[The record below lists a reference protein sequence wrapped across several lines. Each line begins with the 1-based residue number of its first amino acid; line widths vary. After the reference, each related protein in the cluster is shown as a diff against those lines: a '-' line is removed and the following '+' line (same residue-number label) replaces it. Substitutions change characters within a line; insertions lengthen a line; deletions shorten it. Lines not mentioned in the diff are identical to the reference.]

1 MSIFGFAGFG
11 GAFHSSQML
20 HLLQRMDDSAPRHTT
35 AAKGVPDSL
44 RSVTVLADANESAE
58 QALEDWSRG
67 LEWVE
72 WLFSS
77 VRQRNIR
84 LHFEAPATESLPKL
98 RIAWSSFARTSLPED
113 LIPHLVQAWKA
124 SEKGHLSA
132 LMKADEA
139 LDQIL
144 TEEQKKL
151 SITAGHRLLK
161 STRGARYQGMLG
173 HFRQACDSGTSK
185 GHFLIIWAALGH
197 FFQLSLTS
205 VIAEYLRL
213 EWSIGTRHLPDSP
226 KLHHL
231 SELTSRLMPK
241 SVAELRM
248 V

>member
-1 MSIFGFAGFG
+1 
-11 GAFHSSQML
+11 
-20 HLLQRMDDSAPRHTT
+20 MDDSAPRHAS

-44 RSVTVLADANESAE
+44 RSVTVLADANESIE

-77 VRQRNIR
+77 VRQRTTR
-84 LHFEAPATESLPKL
+84 LHFEAPSTDSLPKL
-98 RIAWSSFARTSLPED
+98 RMAWSAFTRAGLPEI
-113 LIPHLVQAWKA
+113 LMPHLLKAWEA
-124 SEKGHLSA
+124 SEKGHLTA
-132 LMKADEA
+132 LIEADDA
-139 LDQIL
+139 LDQAL

-173 HFRQACDSGTSK
+173 HFRQACDSGACS

-213 EWSIGTRHLPDSP
+213 EWSIATRHLPTSP
-226 KLHHL
+226 KLHQL
-231 SELTSRLMPK
+231 SELTSSLLPK
-241 SVAELRM
+241 SVTKFRVL
-248 V
+248 

>member
-1 MSIFGFAGFG
+1 
-11 GAFHSSQML
+11 
-20 HLLQRMDDSAPRHTT
+20 MDDSAPRHAS
-35 AAKGVPDSL
+35 AAKGEPDSL
-44 RSVTVLADANESAE
+44 RSVTVLADANESVE

-77 VRQRNIR
+77 VRQRSTR

-98 RIAWSSFARTSLPED
+98 RIAWSAFARTSLPD
-113 LIPHLVQAWKA
+113 VLIPHLMQAWQA
-124 SEKGHLSA
+124 SENGHLSA
-132 LMKADEA
+132 LIEADDA
-139 LDQIL
+139 LDQAL

-151 SITAGHRLLK
+151 SKSAGHRLLK

-173 HFRQACDSGTSK
+173 HFRQACDSGTCS

-213 EWSIGTRHLPDSP
+213 EWSIGTRHLPTSP

-231 SELTSRLMPK
+231 SELTSSLMPK
-241 SVAELRM
+241 FVAELRM